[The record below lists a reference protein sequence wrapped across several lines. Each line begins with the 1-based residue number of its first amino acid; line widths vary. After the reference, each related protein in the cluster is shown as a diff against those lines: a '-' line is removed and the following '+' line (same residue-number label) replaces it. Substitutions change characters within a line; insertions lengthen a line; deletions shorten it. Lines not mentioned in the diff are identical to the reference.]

1 MVRRWVA
8 KGNFMKAKSRAAL
21 FCLAVAAAALTASQA
36 EAAKIT
42 IVNGTRVAMVSLQ
55 AKPSPRPKWS
65 DDLLNRHSLGVGRA
79 VLVDLPPGQVCMYD
93 FFAMFYDGH
102 KVQKNRVNICK
113 PGPVTIT
120 DI

>member
-1 MVRRWVA
+1 MAHKMR
-8 KGNFMKAKSRAAL
+8 GAL
-21 FCLAVAAAALTASQA
+21 FGFALVTAALTATEA
-36 EAAKIT
+36 GAAKIT

-65 DDLLNRHSLGVGRA
+65 VDLLNRRALGVGRA
-79 VLVDLPPGQVCMYD
+79 VLVDLPPGQVCWYD

-102 KVQKNRVNICK
+102 KVQKNHVNVCK

>member
-1 MVRRWVA
+1 MAHQARGV
-8 KGNFMKAKSRAAL
+8 L
-21 FCLAVAAAALTASQA
+21 FGFAFVAAALMATGAD
-36 EAAKIT
+36 AAKIT

-65 DDLLNRHSLGVGRA
+65 IDLLNRRALGVGRA
-79 VLVDLPPGQVCMYD
+79 VLVDLPPGQVCQYD